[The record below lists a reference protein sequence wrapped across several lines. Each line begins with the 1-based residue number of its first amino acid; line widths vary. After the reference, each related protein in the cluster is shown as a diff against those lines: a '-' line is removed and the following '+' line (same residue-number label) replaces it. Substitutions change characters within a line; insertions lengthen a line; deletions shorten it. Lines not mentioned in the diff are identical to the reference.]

1 MDHQDGELERI
12 MYLSHQHQQK
22 AKSIR
27 EHRLE
32 DAETHQ
38 FYKNVTQE
46 RLRPDLIEVIKDEIV
61 TQKIFRES

>member
-1 MDHQDGELERI
+1 
-12 MYLSHQHQQK
+12 
-22 AKSIR
+22 
-27 EHRLE
+27 LE

-38 FYKNVTQE
+38 FYMNVTQE